1 MPVRHLPVLV
11 WLSLAFLVTGC
22 GDRMAGEQSKLP
34 RVALLLSVGGLGD
47 KSFND
52 SAHEGLMR
60 AQKELAVKV
69 FEGQPS
75 MFAEDARYLRTY
87 AARGFD
93 LIIAVGFLMKPS
105 VVEVARDYPK
115 IHFALIDAA
124 IDQSENPHGNI
135 ATLRFKEHEGS
146 FLVGAAAALASKSG
160 KIGFVGGMEIPLI
173 HKFQQGYEEGAK
185 AVNPNVT
192 IFVKY
197 AGSGPEAFTDPV
209 KGKQLAE
216 GMISLGADVLFHAS
230 GSTGNGMI
238 EACRQQGKLGIGVD
252 ANQDQQAPGYVLTSM
267 IKRVDIAVFSVI
279 QEVLEKRF
287 KGVPHEYGL
296 KEGAVSTTDFACM
309 RDPKLRGDRMT
320 TETMNTILKRLD
332 QFKADIIAGKIK
344 VSDYEAQP

>member
-11 WLSLAFLVTGC
+11 WLTLATLVTGC
-22 GDRMAGEQSKLP
+22 GDRAEEPSKLP

-60 AQKELAVKV
+60 AQKDLAVKV
-69 FEGQPS
+69 YEGQPT
-75 MFAEDARYLRTY
+75 MIAEDGRYLRTY

-93 LIIAVGFLMKPS
+93 LIIGVGFLMKPS

-115 IHFALIDAA
+115 IHFALIDAG
-124 IDQSENPHGNI
+124 IDPVKENPNGNI

-146 FLVGAAAALASKSG
+146 FLVGAAAAMASKTG
-160 KIGFVGGMEIPLI
+160 KLGFVGGMEIPLI
-173 HKFQQGYEEGAK
+173 HKFQLGYEEGAK
-185 AVNPNVT
+185 AVDPHTQV
-192 IFVKY
+192 FVQY
-197 AGSGPEAFTDPV
+197 AGSGPEAFSDPV

-216 GMISLGADVLFHAS
+216 GMISMGADVLFHAS

-238 EACRQQGKLGIGVD
+238 EACRNQGKLAIGVD
-252 ANQDQQAPGYVLTSM
+252 ANQDAQAPGYVLTSM
-267 IKRVDIAVFSVI
+267 VKRVDIAVFSVI
-279 QEVLEKRF
+279 EEVVNHRF

-296 KEGAVSTTDFACM
+296 KEGGVSTTDFACM
-309 RDPKLRGDRMT
+309 KDPKLYGNRMT
-320 TETMNTILKRLD
+320 GPKLDEILSRLE

-344 VSDYEAQP
+344 VPDYEAQ